1 MICDSITI
9 SEVSYASLVFIP
21 QIPGHGEE
29 AVMDIEKAAEVLT
42 SAVKGFHGRFKIMYG
57 QICVRVDK
65 KVYLSS
71 GGNKILARI
80 APEEYEICGMDS
92 GGMGE
97 LFRNLPEANVIIFGV
112 SPDAVS
118 VSRDSDLVPV
128 TLEDLA
134 RLTGSGLRV
143 AADASPASIL
153 NALKD
158 SDVCLIRGAGAIA
171 ACSNARKAV
180 AAIQIVEKA
189 CEAEIHGRLL
199 GGTVPIP
206 AEAAERYRRNFIS
219 DYTTRN
225 EEPHVDFIG
234 FNEEEF
240 AARSLLV
247 DFGQNIVRKDLSYG
261 SWGNLSVRLN
271 DQEMLITP
279 SSMDY
284 FDIKVEDIVKVNYH
298 TLECGIQR
306 IPSSEVRTHA
316 LAYRELPDCGAMIQ
330 TRSNAISVFAAC
342 EAGFR
347 LGGGEL
353 QDLIGDVRATSYA
366 PPGTPELAMAV
377 VSTLKKTHACI
388 IPHHGSVFYGPSLE
402 VVFAIAEAVE
412 LKARNLLN
420 FDAPP
425 QSSEEDEQ

>member
-1 MICDSITI
+1 M
-9 SEVSYASLVFIP
+9 
-21 QIPGHGEE
+21 
-29 AVMDIEKAAEVLT
+29 
-42 SAVKGFHGRFKIMYG
+42 
-57 QICVRVDK
+57 
-65 KVYLSS
+65 
-71 GGNKILARI
+71 
-80 APEEYEICGMDS
+80 
-92 GGMGE
+92 
-97 LFRNLPEANVIIFGV
+97 
-112 SPDAVS
+112 
-118 VSRDSDLVPV
+118 
-128 TLEDLA
+128 
-134 RLTGSGLRV
+134 
-143 AADASPASIL
+143 
-153 NALKD
+153 
-158 SDVCLIRGAGAIA
+158 
-171 ACSNARKAV
+171 
-180 AAIQIVEKA
+180 
-189 CEAEIHGRLL
+189 
-199 GGTVPIP
+199 
-206 AEAAERYRRNFIS
+206 
-219 DYTTRN
+219 RN

-240 AARSLLV
+240 AARSMLV

-298 TLECGIQR
+298 TLEYGSQR
-306 IPSSEVRTHA
+306 MPSSEVRTHA

-366 PPGTPELAMAV
+366 PPGTEELAVAV
-377 VSTLKKTHACI
+377 VRTLKKTHACI
-388 IPHHGSVFYGPSLE
+388 IPHHGSVFYGPSLQ

-420 FDAPP
+420 FDASL
-425 QSSEEDEQ
+425 QSPESDEE

>member
-1 MICDSITI
+1 MLRLLYSAGLR
-9 SEVSYASLVFIP
+9 YRK
-21 QIPGHGEE
+21 E
-29 AVMDIEKAAEVLT
+29 AVIDMEKAAEMLT
-42 SAVKGFHGRFKIMYG
+42 NAVKGFHGRFKIMYG

-65 KVYLSS
+65 KVYLST

-80 APEEYEICGMDS
+80 RPDEYEVCDMNAD
-92 GGMGE
+92 GMGE
-97 LFRNLPEANVIIFGV
+97 LFRKLPGANVIIFGI

-118 VSRDSDLVPV
+118 VSKEKDLIPV

-153 NALKD
+153 AALSD
-158 SDVCLIRGAGAIA
+158 SDVCLIKGAGAIA

-189 CEAEIHGRLL
+189 CEAEVHGKLL

-206 AEAAERYRRNFIS
+206 AEAAERYRKNFIQ
-219 DYTTRN
+219 DYTMRN

-240 AARSLLV
+240 AARSMLV

-284 FDIKVEDIVKVNYH
+284 FEIKVEDIVKVNYH
-298 TLECGIQR
+298 TLEYGSQR
-306 IPSSEVRTHA
+306 MPSSEVRTHA

-420 FDAPP
+420 FDASP
-425 QSSEEDEQ
+425 QSSEEEEE

>member
-1 MICDSITI
+1 VLRC
-9 SEVSYASLVFIP
+9 
-21 QIPGHGEE
+21 GEE
-29 AVMDIEKAAEVLT
+29 VIMDIEKAAERLT
-42 SAVKGFHGRFKIMYG
+42 KAVKGFHGRFKIMYG
-57 QICVRVDK
+57 QICIRIDK
-65 KVYLSS
+65 KTYLST
-71 GGNKILARI
+71 GGSKILAGI
-80 APEEYEICGMDS
+80 LPEEYVVCDMREGWPGEI
-92 GGMGE
+92 
-97 LFRNLPEANVIIFGV
+97 FRNKPDVNAVIFGI
-112 SPDAVS
+112 SADTVS
-118 VSRDSDLVPV
+118 VSQDSDIIPV

-143 AADASPASIL
+143 ASDASPASIL
-153 NALKD
+153 AALKN

-180 AAIQIVEKA
+180 AAIQIAEKA
-189 CEAEIHGRLL
+189 CEAEVHGKML

-206 AEAAERYRRNFIS
+206 SEAAERYRTNFFS
-219 DYTTRN
+219 DYTKRN
-225 EEPHVDFIG
+225 EEAHVDFIG
-234 FNEEEF
+234 FDEDEF
-240 AARSLLV
+240 TARAKLV
-247 DFGQNIVRKDLSYG
+247 DFGTALVNHDLSYG

-271 DQEMLITP
+271 DEEMLITP

-284 FDIKVEDIVKVNYH
+284 FDIKVEDIVKVNIN
-298 TLECGIQR
+298 TLEYGSQR
-306 IPSSEVRTHA
+306 MPSSEVRMHA
-316 LAYRELPDCGAMIQ
+316 MAYRELPDCGAMMQ
-330 TRSNAISVFAAC
+330 TRSNAISVFTAC

-420 FDAPP
+420 FDSSP
-425 QSSEEDEQ
+425 QSSEEDEE

>member
-1 MICDSITI
+1 MHRVLRC
-9 SEVSYASLVFIP
+9 
-21 QIPGHGEE
+21 GEE
-29 AVMDIEKAAEVLT
+29 VIMDTER
-42 SAVKGFHGRFKIMYG
+42 SAVLLTNAVRGFHGRFKIMYG
-57 QICVRVDK
+57 QICVRIDK
-65 KVYLSS
+65 NAYLSS
-71 GGNKILARI
+71 GGNKMLSAIL
-80 APEEYEICGMDS
+80 PDEYIVCGMRE
-92 GGMGE
+92 GWPGE
-97 LFRNLPEANVIIFGV
+97 IFRNKPEVNVVIFGI
-112 SPDAVS
+112 SADTVS
-118 VSRDSDLVPV
+118 VSKNGDIIPV
-128 TLEDLA
+128 ALEDLA

-153 NALKD
+153 AALKD

-171 ACSNARKAV
+171 ACSNSKKAV
-180 AAIQIVEKA
+180 AAIQIAEKA
-189 CEAEIHGRLL
+189 CEAEVHGRLL

-219 DYTTRN
+219 DYTRRN

-240 AARSLLV
+240 NARSKLV
-247 DFGQNIVRKDLSYG
+247 DFGKELVKNDLTYG
-261 SWGNLSVRLN
+261 SWGNISVRLN
-271 DQEMLITP
+271 DDEMLITP

-298 TLECGIQR
+298 TLEYGSQR
-306 IPSSEVRTHA
+306 MPSSEVKMHA
-316 LAYRELPDCGAMIQ
+316 LAYRQMPDCGAMVQ

-353 QDLIGDVRATSYA
+353 QDLIGDVRVTGYA
-366 PPGTPELAMAV
+366 PPGTDELADAV

-388 IPHHGSVFYGPSLE
+388 IPHHGGVFYGPSLD

-420 FDAPP
+420 FDSPL
-425 QSSEEDEQ
+425 QSSEDGAEE